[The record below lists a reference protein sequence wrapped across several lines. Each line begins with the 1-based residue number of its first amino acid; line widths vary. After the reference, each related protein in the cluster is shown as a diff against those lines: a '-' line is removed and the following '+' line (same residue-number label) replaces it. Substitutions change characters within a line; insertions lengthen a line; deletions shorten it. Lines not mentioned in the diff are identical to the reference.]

1 VPELTFRDLNRG
13 ATYGIPDDLAELL
26 FNRIQ
31 STPPV
36 DLLAIRGSQE
46 PTTTSSHPSH
56 IIEKES
62 LARLSAPSSKARA
75 STNLSKPDHSQGTTP
90 FLITGD
96 FLEKIEAE
104 RPHLDAA
111 KGSCVA
117 SRRK

>member
-1 VPELTFRDLNRG
+1 VPELIFRDLSRG
-13 ATYGIPDDLAELL
+13 ATYGIPDDLAKLL

-46 PTTTSSHPSH
+46 PTTTSSRPSQ

-62 LARLSAPSSKARA
+62 VARLSAPSSKAKA
-75 STNLSKPDHSQGTTP
+75 SANLSEPNHSQGTTP

-104 RPHLDAA
+104 RPRLDAA

-117 SRRK
+117 RRK